1 MEINVS
7 IVKATDDMC
16 RDIALVKRQVWETT
30 YRGIYPDGKIDGFD
44 VEREAEKFARLVDDD
59 EINLYVAMVDGNIV
73 GYMAYGK
80 NPRFPQS
87 NDNELVL
94 LNVLKECQGKGIGK
108 MMFNFAKDRLKEKG
122 DKFLIYCNKYNK
134 RAQDFYKAMGCE
146 VLSVDDD
153 NPDRSIPQ
161 IKYICRI

>member
-1 MEINVS
+1 
-7 IVKATDDMC
+7 MC

-44 VEREAEKFARLVDDD
+44 VEREAEKFAMLVDDA

-73 GYMAYGK
+73 GYMAWGK

-87 NDNELVL
+87 SDNELVL

-108 MMFNFAKDRLKEKG
+108 MMFNFAKGRLKEKG
-122 DKFLIYCNKYNK
+122 GRVSHLLQQVQQKSPRFLQGN
-134 RAQDFYKAMGCE
+134 G
-146 VLSVDDD
+146 LSSVV
-153 NPDRSIPQ
+153 S
-161 IKYICRI
+161 